1 MKQLEDALKDLKN
14 NKTRDND
21 GLINEIFK
29 KNVIGHN
36 LKESLL
42 KMFNKMKQEKE
53 IPSFMNVANITTVP
67 KKGSK
72 LKLENERGIFRLS
85 VLRSILMRLIYN
97 DKYQIIDQNM
107 SDNQMG
113 ARKKKGCRQNIFII
127 NGIIHDVIHSK
138 FKNPVFLQIY
148 DYKQMFDAINLEE
161 AIGDIF
167 DVGVTDD
174 TLSLLYKANKE
185 VSMAVNTPSGLSE
198 RQTIKDV
205 VLQGDTW
212 GSMLASVQ
220 VDSMAKEVEKSMAK
234 EVVMSMA
241 KGVEKSDHGF
251 LYKNTLPVSML
262 GLVDDLIG
270 ITTADHRA
278 HQMNTILKIKTAEKR
293 LQFGV
298 GKCKTMLINKKKS
311 AKTEL
316 NIGALTVD
324 MWSVNYTHNTVTGK
338 NTLVEKYDGQVEMEH
353 TNTHKYLGFVLSDT
367 GDNLVN
373 IGEMKKKS
381 IWVIRK
387 IFIRLEGLHLQKY
400 YFECGIIF
408 LNVLLR
414 ISILYAC
421 ETYYNLTETQIRQLE
436 RIEEGYLRKLFK
448 TSAGCPIAQLYLESG
463 QIPARF
469 AIKKARLLFLK
480 TILEENSES
489 LIYRFLDL
497 QFEKPTKGDFASSCM
512 QDLAELEISLTME
525 EIKKIT
531 KYQFKRWIKMS
542 IQKKAL
548 QYLITKQRSK
558 GTEIHYH
565 ELKMAEYLQPNEE
578 EISISDQR
586 NIFAIRNRMVEIP
599 NNFKRNKEEQKCVC
613 GENETTKHI
622 YNCEQLNSDEK
633 YRNIQFEEIFKDN
646 IKKQLEISRIFFKNL
661 QSRERQLIAEN
672 ISHVIQRDPLCS
684 VME

>member
-1 MKQLEDALKDLKN
+1 MDKLWPKCGVITPTAKLNHIGKMVSAPKEIKDLMAKEYKERLRKRPIRPDLIEIEDRKQKLFELKLKIAELNKSENWTMVQLEDALKDLKN

-42 KMFNKMKQEKE
+42 KMFNKMKKEKV

-85 VLRSILMRLIYN
+85 VIRSILMRLIYN

-107 SDNQMG
+107 SDHQMG

-127 NGIIHDVIHSK
+127 NGIIHDVINSK
-138 FKNPVFLQIY
+138 FKNSVFLQIY

-185 VSMAVNTPSGLSE
+185 VSMAVNTPSGISE

-220 VDSMAKEVEKSMAK
+220 VDSMAKEVEKSMTKEVEKSMAK

-241 KGVEKSDHGF
+241 KEVEKSDHGF

-298 GKCKTMLINKKKS
+298 GKCKTMLINKNKG
-311 AKTEL
+311 AKTDI

-373 IGEMKKKS
+373 ICEMKKKS
-381 IWVIRK
+381 IWIIRK

-408 LNVLLR
+408 
-414 ISILYAC
+414 
-421 ETYYNLTETQIRQLE
+421 
-436 RIEEGYLRKLFK
+436 F
-448 TSAGCPIAQLYLESG
+448 
-463 QIPARF
+463 
-469 AIKKARLLFLK
+469 
-480 TILEENSES
+480 
-489 LIYRFLDL
+489 
-497 QFEKPTKGDFASSCM
+497 
-512 QDLAELEISLTME
+512 
-525 EIKKIT
+525 
-531 KYQFKRWIKMS
+531 
-542 IQKKAL
+542 
-548 QYLITKQRSK
+548 
-558 GTEIHYH
+558 
-565 ELKMAEYLQPNEE
+565 
-578 EISISDQR
+578 
-586 NIFAIRNRMVEIP
+586 
-599 NNFKRNKEEQKCVC
+599 
-613 GENETTKHI
+613 
-622 YNCEQLNSDEK
+622 
-633 YRNIQFEEIFKDN
+633 
-646 IKKQLEISRIFFKNL
+646 
-661 QSRERQLIAEN
+661 
-672 ISHVIQRDPLCS
+672 
-684 VME
+684 